1 MEHVPHTII
10 FLLVDYSEAATP
22 SMLLNKS
29 CRRNLLPT
37 VGSTSAEQKKL
48 TVLCCGSQSNF
59 EIDRKDLSRDARER
73 EGRPVVRLAI
83 SSLSPRTR
91 ALRTYVHGAS
101 LARLSSEE
109 GYGMIESVSRGIRF
123 IRQSYVAYRRL
134 PQRHAR

>member
-37 VGSTSAEQKKL
+37 VGTVARVQNRRNSLYYVEVSRISKL
-48 TVLCCGSQSNF
+48 IGKIFHATRAKG
-59 EIDRKDLSRDARER
+59 R
-73 EGRPVVRLAI
+73 EGQSFVSR
-83 SSLSPRTR
+83 SLSPRAR
-91 ALRTYVHGAS
+91 ALCVRTYVALAYSS

-123 IRQSYVAYRRL
+123 IRQSY
-134 PQRHAR
+134 

>member
-48 TVLCCGSQSNF
+48 TVLCGSQSNF

-83 SSLSPRTR
+83 SLSPRTR
-91 ALRTYVHGAS
+91 ALRTYVRGAS